1 MPLCWVHKYVQ
12 LLDLLQLIPL
22 IIMQCPS
29 LSLVVVVQPLSH
41 VQLFSTQWTA
51 AHQPSLSFT
60 VSQSLLKLMS
70 IESEMPSSLLPT
82 SPVLNL
88 SQHQG
93 LFQ

>member
-1 MPLCWVHKYVQ
+1 MLGPQICTTVVSSSV
-12 LLDLLQLIPL
+12 DPL
-22 IIMQCPS
+22 IIMQRPP
-29 LSLVVVVQPLSH
+29 LSLVVVVQSLSH
-41 VQLFSTQWTA
+41 VQLFSTQRTA

-70 IESEMPSSLLPT
+70 AESEMPSSLSPSS